1 MVFVSGQLPID
12 PQTGKFPDD
21 DIAVLTRRSLDN
33 ISAVL
38 YEAGMTMR
46 DVVKTTIFL
55 VDMNDF
61 KAVNEVYAGYF
72 DDVAP
77 ARSAVAVAELPK
89 GARIEIEAIAIS
101 EGHEENWGFLF
112 LAHRHQSRICQ
123 SGGGFGQ

>member
-1 MVFVSGQLPID
+1 MDMKKAIATKNAPAAIGPYSQAIEVGDMVFVSGQLPID

-101 EGHEENWGFLF
+101 E
-112 LAHRHQSRICQ
+112 
-123 SGGGFGQ
+123 

>member
-1 MVFVSGQLPID
+1 MKKEISTTNAPYAIGPYSQGVKIGNMVFVSGQLPID

-21 DIAVLTRRSLDN
+21 DIAVLARRSLDN

-38 YEAGMTMR
+38 YEAGMR
-46 DVVKTTIFL
+46 DVVKTTICL
-55 VDMNDF
+55 ADMNDF

-101 EGHEENWGFLF
+101 E
-112 LAHRHQSRICQ
+112 
-123 SGGGFGQ
+123 

>member
-1 MVFVSGQLPID
+1 MKKEISTTNAPYAIGPYSQGVKIGNMVFVSGQLPID

-61 KAVNEVYAGYF
+61 KAVNEVYASYF
-72 DDVAP
+72 PAPEP
-77 ARSAVAVAELPK
+77 ARSCFAVAALPK
-89 GARIEIEAIAIS
+89 AAKVEIEVIAVKS
-101 EGHEENWGFLF
+101 
-112 LAHRHQSRICQ
+112 
-123 SGGGFGQ
+123 

>member
-1 MVFVSGQLPID
+1 MKKEISKTNAPYAIGPYSQGVKIGNMVFVSGQLPID

-55 VDMNDF
+55 ADMNDF

-101 EGHEENWGFLF
+101 E
-112 LAHRHQSRICQ
+112 
-123 SGGGFGQ
+123 

>member
-1 MVFVSGQLPID
+1 MKKEISTTNAPCAIGPYSQGVKIGNMVFVSGQLPID

-55 VDMNDF
+55 ADMNDF

-101 EGHEENWGFLF
+101 E
-112 LAHRHQSRICQ
+112 
-123 SGGGFGQ
+123 

>member
-1 MVFVSGQLPID
+1 MKKEISTTNATYAIGPYSQGVKIGNMVFVSGQLPID

-101 EGHEENWGFLF
+101 E
-112 LAHRHQSRICQ
+112 
-123 SGGGFGQ
+123 

>member
-1 MVFVSGQLPID
+1 MKKEISTTNAPYAIGSYSQGVKIGNMVFVSGQLPID

-101 EGHEENWGFLF
+101 E
-112 LAHRHQSRICQ
+112 
-123 SGGGFGQ
+123 

>member
-1 MVFVSGQLPID
+1 MKKEISTTNAPYAIGPYSQGEKIGNMDFVSGQLPID

-101 EGHEENWGFLF
+101 E
-112 LAHRHQSRICQ
+112 
-123 SGGGFGQ
+123 

>member
-1 MVFVSGQLPID
+1 MKKEISTTNAPYAIGPYSKGVKIGNMVFVSGQLPID

-101 EGHEENWGFLF
+101 E
-112 LAHRHQSRICQ
+112 
-123 SGGGFGQ
+123 

>member
-1 MVFVSGQLPID
+1 MKKEISTTNAPYAIGPYSHGVKIGNIVFVSGQLPID

-101 EGHEENWGFLF
+101 E
-112 LAHRHQSRICQ
+112 
-123 SGGGFGQ
+123 

>member
-101 EGHEENWGFLF
+101 E
-112 LAHRHQSRICQ
+112 
-123 SGGGFGQ
+123 

>member
-1 MVFVSGQLPID
+1 MKKEISTTNVPYAIGPYSQGVKIGNMVFVSGQLPID

-101 EGHEENWGFLF
+101 E
-112 LAHRHQSRICQ
+112 
-123 SGGGFGQ
+123 

>member
-1 MVFVSGQLPID
+1 MKKEISTTNALYAIGPYSQGVKIGNMVFVSGQLPID

-101 EGHEENWGFLF
+101 E
-112 LAHRHQSRICQ
+112 
-123 SGGGFGQ
+123 

>member
-1 MVFVSGQLPID
+1 MKKEISTPNAPYAIGPYSQGVKIGNMVFVSGQLPID

-55 VDMNDF
+55 ADMNDF

-101 EGHEENWGFLF
+101 E
-112 LAHRHQSRICQ
+112 
-123 SGGGFGQ
+123 

>member
-1 MVFVSGQLPID
+1 MKKEISTTNATYAIGPYSQGVKIGNMVFVSGQLPID

-55 VDMNDF
+55 ADMNDF

-101 EGHEENWGFLF
+101 E
-112 LAHRHQSRICQ
+112 
-123 SGGGFGQ
+123 

>member
-1 MVFVSGQLPID
+1 MKKEISTTNAPYAIGPYSQGVTIGNMVFVSGQLPID

-55 VDMNDF
+55 ADMNDF

-101 EGHEENWGFLF
+101 E
-112 LAHRHQSRICQ
+112 
-123 SGGGFGQ
+123 

>member
-1 MVFVSGQLPID
+1 MKKEISTTNAPYAIGPYSPGVKIGNMVFVSGQLPID

-33 ISAVL
+33 ISVVL

-101 EGHEENWGFLF
+101 E
-112 LAHRHQSRICQ
+112 
-123 SGGGFGQ
+123 

>member
-1 MVFVSGQLPID
+1 MKKEISTPNAPYAIGPYSQGVKIGNMVFVSGQLPID

-101 EGHEENWGFLF
+101 E
-112 LAHRHQSRICQ
+112 
-123 SGGGFGQ
+123 

>member
-1 MVFVSGQLPID
+1 MKKEISTTNAPYAIGPYSQGVKIGNMVFVSGQLPID

-33 ISAVL
+33 LSAVL

-101 EGHEENWGFLF
+101 E
-112 LAHRHQSRICQ
+112 
-123 SGGGFGQ
+123 

>member
-1 MVFVSGQLPID
+1 MKKEMSTPNAPYAIGPYSQGVKIGNMVFVSGQLPID

-101 EGHEENWGFLF
+101 E
-112 LAHRHQSRICQ
+112 
-123 SGGGFGQ
+123 

>member
-1 MVFVSGQLPID
+1 MKKEISTTNAPYAIGPYSQGVKIGNMVFVSGQLPID

-55 VDMNDF
+55 VDMNDSSRLLTR
-61 KAVNEVYAGYF
+61 YMQ
-72 DDVAP
+72 
-77 ARSAVAVAELPK
+77 
-89 GARIEIEAIAIS
+89 AIS
-101 EGHEENWGFLF
+101 TMLRRRVPPLQWPN
-112 LAHRHQSRICQ
+112 CQ
-123 SGGGFGQ
+123 KEHA